1 MRGAPCIQIEEVT
14 HFLYAAL
21 NTDTNSAAGRQAF
34 ACPADNGSLAPAMT
48 LPYSVLNLKDSFTVT
63 H

>member
-1 MRGAPCIQIEEVT
+1 MGGAPCVQFEEIT
-14 HFLYAAL
+14 HFLHAAL
-21 NTDTNSAAGRQAF
+21 NADTNSAAGRQTF
-34 ACPADNGSLAPAMT
+34 ARPADDGRLAPAMT